1 MSRPLSS
8 AELREIICKLE
19 RLEVWQKQ
27 QETESK
33 ASGSQSKG
41 YGRGDPKARA
51 AALLSKTGPP
61 PVPALEHIA
70 TRWKITEEEGPP
82 FSGPAFTSIESG
94 PGPLPPVVEDQADFV
109 SWDQREGLQR
119 VHLAFSAGFWG
130 RASVETFTCQFPPFS
145 PSEKDEH
152 FICLRA
158 SGFSSPVRFEGKAD
172 LEAFRAQ
179 VFEGGLILFG
189 FQTQVEIDVF
199 CQGARIAVPPKI
211 EQC

>member
-1 MSRPLSS
+1 MSCPLSS

-82 FSGPAFTSIESG
+82 FSGPEFTSIESG
-94 PGPLPPVVEDQADFV
+94 TWPTASSGRRPGGFCIVGSERGSPAC
-109 SWDQREGLQR
+109 
-119 VHLAFSAGFWG
+119 AFSI
-130 RASVETFTCQFPPFS
+130 FS
-145 PSEKDEH
+145 
-152 FICLRA
+152 
-158 SGFSSPVRFEGKAD
+158 RFLG
-172 LEAFRAQ
+172 
-179 VFEGGLILFG
+179 
-189 FQTQVEIDVF
+189 
-199 CQGARIAVPPKI
+199 
-211 EQC
+211 